1 MMGEIKTLERETP
14 EKKAADEKIAEGKM
28 AEGNTAEARALDI
41 QQIQEILPHRYPFLL
56 VDKVTDLEA
65 GKRAHAVKCVT
76 ANEPFFQGHF
86 PGRPIMPGVLIM
98 EALAQTGA
106 AAILAEEEN
115 RGKLAVFGG
124 IKNCRFKR
132 QVVPGDVLELFCELT
147 DRRGP
152 IGYGKAV
159 AKVDGEIAAQGEL
172 SFVITE

>member
-86 PGRPIMPGVLIM
+86 PGRPIMPGVYL
-98 EALAQTGA
+98 
-106 AAILAEEEN
+106 
-115 RGKLAVFGG
+115 
-124 IKNCRFKR
+124 
-132 QVVPGDVLELFCELT
+132 
-147 DRRGP
+147 
-152 IGYGKAV
+152 
-159 AKVDGEIAAQGEL
+159 
-172 SFVITE
+172 